1 MPEEKRPSTGPVRVG
16 KEFPT
21 PPPLGLVTQIVPL
34 DYIRAEEG
42 VTLLKQVASK
52 MARLEVVP
60 RSNSVLITDR
70 GVNIARYLDL
80 LRQLDVKTG
89 GEAGLRTYV
98 YPLKHASAA
107 ELATT
112 LGQVFGATVAAAPT
126 RQRVQALEGRSLSS
140 ELTGFR
146 RREIESLQERAQMAP
161 PSVAALGAIPGRAA
175 AESAQAPGQGLVGRT
190 TIVPDQAT
198 NSLVIRTAPPNFSVL
213 QETIEQLDV
222 RPPQVLLEVLIAEVT
237 LDRASQFGINWQLLT
252 QRGVS
257 GDSTRGI
264 GIGVGPQS
272 FGDTLLQGFQGLAV
286 RVVSLASLNVRAI
299 LQALASRTNVRVL
312 STPRVL
318 ALNNEEARILVGS
331 EVPFVSS
338 TFTGLT
344 AGLNTVVQ
352 FRNVG
357 TQLTVVPTVNNDGYV
372 TFRVLQ
378 EVSAL
383 SATTIAAAQ
392 NAPVITT
399 REAETSAIVKNGHTI
414 VIGGL
419 IGETTQEIES
429 GVPILKDVPILGY
442 LFKSR
447 STSRQRTE
455 LAIFLTPYVVY
466 TDEQA
471 EEDRELGSLPAGAAT
486 LEEIAQDRNVLED
499 RHAGLDLLG
508 RFPDQSADH
517 DRVPVLHDRA
527 RLRFARGNH
536 GSVLRRGDRRR
547 GQRAHLLQ
555 HAERDV
561 AVIVDGGDDRQ
572 LRAHVAKLHHGV
584 QPRRQAAEGGG
595 HERHLASDQDA
606 RLLVVQCQHARCR
619 QHAHVGAR
627 GECLQDGPHVQAG
640 EADDPHGEALEALQ
654 QRIAE
659 ALRADPDADPTG
671 RVARNA
677 PLRQELPVD
686 AELAG
691 PVEGH
696 LGDQHFQQDLRG
708 TDVELLDRLLEH
720 REVRRRG
727 TDHQGVGR
735 LVRNDRG
742 PPHESLAR
750 GLGALR
756 RRAARDGPERG
767 HGRWSHLG
775 ALLERFDFPTAESC
789 ELARQAAPFER
800 LHALPRRRRRHGGTE
815 HLPQGGGKLGGA
827 GVLERIH
834 VGAEPGFATGFDV
847 ELPQQIEVARDVHAA
862 VGDQHGV
869 GAGHDLEP
877 GHFARHLLEE
887 RDAFLGADVVER
899 HDLRDQTQRG
909 RGRELLPDAHR
920 TGRGPL
926 LFRHDLRNRPGLHD
940 DEALALEDRLE
951 HRAGL
956 RRRHGLR
963 GLEGDAPDRHVGEH
977 HVHAQH
983 GGEGADH
990 VAQIG
995 IHVIDPDGGRLLG
1008 DRPGGHR
1015 QHAQGKAQRARL
1027 HGFRRCAGRRWST
1040 RGPDGSASVT
1050 VESEIATSAA
1060 PATTSPRR

>member
-1 MPEEKRPSTGPVRVG
+1 VKTRALCLALCVLTVPAWTAAQQPSTVRINYVNADLGDVIRSLAAVLGVNVVLTDVPSRRVTFQTPEPVPAPQAGAVLEAILESQGLVIVQTGPVAQVMPEEKRPSTGPVRVG

-112 LGQVFGATVAAAPT
+112 LGQVFGAIVAAAPT

-272 FGDTLLQGFQGLAV
+272 FGDTLLQGFQGLGV

-471 EEDRELGSLPAGAAT
+471 DS
-486 LEEIAQDRNVLED
+486 
-499 RHAGLDLLG
+499 
-508 RFPDQSADH
+508 
-517 DRVPVLHDRA
+517 
-527 RLRFARGNH
+527 
-536 GSVLRRGDRRR
+536 
-547 GQRAHLLQ
+547 LLQ
-555 HAERDV
+555 RER
-561 AVIVDGGDDRQ
+561 
-572 LRAHVAKLHHGV
+572 
-584 QPRRQAAEGGG
+584 
-595 HERHLASDQDA
+595 
-606 RLLVVQCQHARCR
+606 
-619 QHAHVGAR
+619 
-627 GECLQDGPHVQAG
+627 
-640 EADDPHGEALEALQ
+640 
-654 QRIAE
+654 
-659 ALRADPDADPTG
+659 
-671 RVARNA
+671 
-677 PLRQELPVD
+677 
-686 AELAG
+686 
-691 PVEGH
+691 
-696 LGDQHFQQDLRG
+696 
-708 TDVELLDRLLEH
+708 
-720 REVRRRG
+720 
-727 TDHQGVGR
+727 
-735 LVRNDRG
+735 
-742 PPHESLAR
+742 
-750 GLGALR
+750 
-756 RRAARDGPERG
+756 
-767 HGRWSHLG
+767 
-775 ALLERFDFPTAESC
+775 
-789 ELARQAAPFER
+789 ER
-800 LHALPRRRRRHGGTE
+800 LPNMKQGIDSMMPPPPRK
-815 HLPQGGGKLGGA
+815 P
-827 GVLERIH
+827 
-834 VGAEPGFATGFDV
+834 
-847 ELPQQIEVARDVHAA
+847 
-862 VGDQHGV
+862 
-869 GAGHDLEP
+869 
-877 GHFARHLLEE
+877 
-887 RDAFLGADVVER
+887 
-899 HDLRDQTQRG
+899 
-909 RGRELLPDAHR
+909 
-920 TGRGPL
+920 
-926 LFRHDLRNRPGLHD
+926 
-940 DEALALEDRLE
+940 
-951 HRAGL
+951 
-956 RRRHGLR
+956 
-963 GLEGDAPDRHVGEH
+963 
-977 HVHAQH
+977 
-983 GGEGADH
+983 
-990 VAQIG
+990 
-995 IHVIDPDGGRLLG
+995 
-1008 DRPGGHR
+1008 
-1015 QHAQGKAQRARL
+1015 
-1027 HGFRRCAGRRWST
+1027 
-1040 RGPDGSASVT
+1040 
-1050 VESEIATSAA
+1050 
-1060 PATTSPRR
+1060 